1 MLKITFVEHGVTPPD
16 GGWDTRQDPESTP
29 SLGKKNG
36 FLFGESTWKSEI
48 DMVNCQSNGISL
60 IIDSVTNEDANINVV
75 LVPDL
80 ICAEVPLGF
89 VDGQKVRFRGNVPN
103 VGTDFQAKIELKPCA
118 D

>member
-36 FLFGESTWKSEI
+36 VLFGESTWKSKI

-60 IIDSVTNEDANINVV
+60 IILADV
-75 LVPDL
+75 LSLTLSPTRMQTSMWSWCL
-80 ICAEVPLGF
+80 I
-89 VDGQKVRFRGNVPN
+89 
-103 VGTDFQAKIELKPCA
+103 
-118 D
+118 

>member
-1 MLKITFVEHGVTPPD
+1 LEIRNRYGQLSIQWNIIDH
-16 GGWDTRQDPESTP
+16 
-29 SLGKKNG
+29 
-36 FLFGESTWKSEI
+36 FGCCL
-48 DMVNCQSNGISL
+48 VF
-60 IIDSVTNEDANINVV
+60 DSVTNEDANINVV